1 MNTHPRL
8 ARRSRVPL
16 IAAIVAFIMLSTT
29 LAAFLQNRRAKAEGA
44 RQQEMTSA
52 VTALRKAIG
61 DYKQQHGRYPHS
73 LGELPQ
79 VPRDPVTN
87 SATTWQPE
95 LEESVSVD
103 DFTAKSTKPES
114 FVVNVRSGAKG
125 HDAAGRAWSDY

>member
-1 MNTHPRL
+1 MNTHPRQT
-8 ARRSRVPL
+8 RVPIIL
-16 IAAIVAFIMLSTT
+16 AIVALIMLSTT
-29 LAAFLQNRRAKAEGA
+29 LGAFLQNRRAKAEEA
-44 RQQEMTSA
+44 RRHEMTAA

-61 DYKQQHGRYPHS
+61 DYRLQHGRYPRT
-73 LGELPQ
+73 LGEMPQ
-79 VPRDPVTN
+79 IPRDPVTN
-87 SATTWQPE
+87 STTTWQPE